1 MKKLFTLFFAAT
13 FIVCL
18 PYTAFCG
25 VKAKKITINT
35 ENFASI
41 FADNKLVG
49 TTTATIK
56 IPAYGTVNIRVEK
69 PGYITRERNY
79 VNDGNHEIPF
89 KDYIQLE
96 KDDALENSVITDI
109 ANRDIDIRAG
119 KPEDES
125 WKLVNRITTGYFDVI
140 AITDKATGYLC
151 TAWVVKQFKS
161 ATVRTRLIIKTGNSD
176 PLTYK
181 AKIISEIAKPGT
193 SGSADESFRAW
204 DRLLRSFE
212 NTIPELQSR
221 LPK

>member
-1 MKKLFTLFFAAT
+1 MKKLLILLFAAI

-18 PYTAFCG
+18 PGAAFCG
-25 VKAKKITINT
+25 VKAKKIIINT

-69 PGYITRERNY
+69 PGFMTRERNY
-79 VNDGNHEIPF
+79 TNDGNHELPPR
-89 KDYIQLE
+89 DYIQLE
-96 KDDALENSVITDI
+96 KDDALENSVITEV
-109 ANRDIDIRAG
+109 ANRDIDIPAG

-140 AITDKATGYLC
+140 AITDKATGYMC
-151 TAWVVKQFKS
+151 TAWVVKQYKS

-181 AKIISEIAKPGT
+181 AKIIAEIAKPGT
-193 SGSADESFRAW
+193 AGNADESFRAW
-204 DRLLRSFE
+204 DRLLRNFE

-221 LPK
+221 LSR